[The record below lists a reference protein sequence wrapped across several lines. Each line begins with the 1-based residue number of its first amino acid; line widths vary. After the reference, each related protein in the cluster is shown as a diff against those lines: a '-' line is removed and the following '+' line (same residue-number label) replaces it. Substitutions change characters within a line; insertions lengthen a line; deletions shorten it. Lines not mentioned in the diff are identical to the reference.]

1 MEEKLYTTKQARE
14 LLGLSAD
21 VMRAYLIRGLIP
33 NLKRSRTGRIMLA
46 KWQLDWL
53 QVLTGLRRA
62 GFTMEELKQYTRL
75 CRRGEKTLAER
86 KAMVETKR
94 QQAWRELE
102 ECQKRVDILTRKE
115 DYLEQI
121 LMKKVE
127 LPTNWI

>member
-33 NLKRSRTGRIMLA
+33 NLKRSRTGRIMLTE
-46 KWQLDWL
+46 WQLDWL

-75 CRRGEKTLAER
+75 CRKGEGTLAAR

>member
-21 VMRAYLIRGLIP
+21 AMRAYLIRGLIP
-33 NLKRSRTGRIMLA
+33 NLKRSRTGRIMLTE
-46 KWQLDWL
+46 WQLDWL

-75 CRRGEKTLAER
+75 CRRGEKTLTER

-94 QQAWRELE
+94 QQVWRELE